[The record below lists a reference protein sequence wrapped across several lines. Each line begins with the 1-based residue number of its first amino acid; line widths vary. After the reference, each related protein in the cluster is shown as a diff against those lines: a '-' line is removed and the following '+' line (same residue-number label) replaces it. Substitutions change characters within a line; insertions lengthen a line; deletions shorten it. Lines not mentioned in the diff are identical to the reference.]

1 MCCNQRK
8 SGHGVFWRVVNVMGA
23 FFVVESLYLSLT
35 APFSPP
41 STASDP
47 RPVGGNFGGSD
58 PNSTRGIRKN
68 GFDHLEIRPS
78 AVLHPLSRFGR
89 SRPPDTP
96 ALKAATC
103 TNVCDCGGNLP
114 ASMAMRG
121 LA

>member
-1 MCCNQRK
+1 MCMCCNQRK

-58 PNSTRGIRKN
+58 PNSTRGESEK
-68 GFDHLEIRPS
+68 
-78 AVLHPLSRFGR
+78 
-89 SRPPDTP
+89 T
-96 ALKAATC
+96 
-103 TNVCDCGGNLP
+103 
-114 ASMAMRG
+114 G
-121 LA
+121 LTT